1 MMKDDDRS
9 PEFSD
14 AVPGDLKLSWGRDT
28 IGDLSRRWPLTESG
42 EPVTPA
48 FLTKCSQL
56 DMADQLLVNMLEA
69 YGIPCLMRY
78 PHSGEFGK
86 VVLGMS
92 GFGSEIYVPATLLE
106 DAVALMEG
114 ENDLEG
120 EEIQ

>member
-1 MMKDDDRS
+1 MMNDDRT

-14 AVPGDLKLSWGRDT
+14 AVPGDLKVTWGRES
-28 IGDLSRRWPLTESG
+28 IGELSQRWPRTAEG
-42 EPVTPA
+42 EPVAPA
-48 FLTKCSQL
+48 FLTKCTQL
-56 DMADQLLVNMLEA
+56 DMADRLLVNMLEA

-92 GFGSEIYVPATLLE
+92 GFGTEIYVPETLLQ
-106 DAVALMEG
+106 DAASLMEG

-120 EEIQ
+120 DEIQ